1 MCSWRLAPVTPPVS
15 PEKIPPRGRGRRVS
29 LSTACRMISASVTCR
44 RAASAANL
52 ALSSS
57 GKYTVVR
64 LMSAIVPYVMPYV
77 KRGGVYGVPMGSR
90 GYDTWWGLT
99 LRTTT
104 GLHKVV
110 DKLSGGRLWR
120 RFPGGQQVI
129 WISTLGRKSGRWRRT
144 PLLAA
149 PYEGAWVITG
159 SNAGQTQL
167 PGWVFNVRARPTG
180 SVEIAGTKT
189 DCTFIEV
196 TGPQR
201 DLLYRE
207 LVAMWSAY
215 AMYER
220 NAGREIPVFLV
231 QPIIN

>member
-1 MCSWRLAPVTPPVS
+1 M
-15 PEKIPPRGRGRRVS
+15 
-29 LSTACRMISASVTCR
+29 SV
-44 RAASAANL
+44 
-52 ALSSS
+52 
-57 GKYTVVR
+57 
-64 LMSAIVPYVMPYV
+64 IVPYVVPYV
-77 KRGGVYGVPMGSR
+77 KRVSGYCVPMGSR

-104 GLHKVV
+104 SLHKVV
-110 DKLSGGRLWR
+110 DRLSGGRLWR

-129 WISTLGRKSGRWRRT
+129 WISTLGRKSGSWRRT

-149 PYEGAWVITG
+149 PHEGSWVITG
-159 SNAGQTQL
+159 SNAGQAQI
-167 PGWVFNVRARPTG
+167 PSWVFNVRAHNLG
-180 SVEIAGTKT
+180 FVEIDGTKT
-189 DCTFIEV
+189 DCSFIEV

-201 DLLYRE
+201 EVLYQE

-231 QPIIN
+231 QPILN

>member
-1 MCSWRLAPVTPPVS
+1 M
-15 PEKIPPRGRGRRVS
+15 
-29 LSTACRMISASVTCR
+29 
-44 RAASAANL
+44 
-52 ALSSS
+52 
-57 GKYTVVR
+57 VR
-64 LMSAIVPYVMPYV
+64 LMSVIVPYVMPYV
-77 KRGGVYGVPMGSR
+77 KRGSVYGIPMGSR

-110 DKLSGGRLWR
+110 DKLSGGRLLR

-129 WISTLGRKSGRWRRT
+129 WITTLGRKSGRWRRT

-159 SNAGQTQL
+159 SNAGQTQI
-167 PGWVFNVRARPTG
+167 PAWVFNVRARPTG
-180 SVEIAGTKT
+180 SVEIDGTKT

-201 DLLYRE
+201 DLLYQE

-231 QPIIN
+231 QPILN

>member
-1 MCSWRLAPVTPPVS
+1 M
-15 PEKIPPRGRGRRVS
+15 
-29 LSTACRMISASVTCR
+29 
-44 RAASAANL
+44 
-52 ALSSS
+52 
-57 GKYTVVR
+57 VR
-64 LMSAIVPYVMPYV
+64 LMSVIVPYVVPYV
-77 KRGGVYGVPMGSR
+77 KRGGVYGVPMGTR
-90 GYDTWWGLT
+90 AYDTWWGLT

-129 WISTLGRKSGRWRRT
+129 WVTTLGRKSGRWRRT

-149 PYEGAWVITG
+149 PHEGAWVITG
-159 SNAGQTQL
+159 SNAGQTQI
-167 PGWVFNVRARPTG
+167 PGWVFNIRAQPTG

-189 DCTFIEV
+189 DCAFIEV

-201 DLLYRE
+201 DLLYQE
-207 LVAMWSAY
+207 LVAIWSAY

-220 NAGREIPVFLV
+220 NAGRQIPVFLV
-231 QPIIN
+231 QPKLN